1 MARKRRRRRRRRGS
15 LGPLMRV
22 LSLLLAAGAIVAALT
37 LFFKVGAVEVTGNSR
52 YTAEEI
58 AAVAGVELGDNLI
71 LLDRYHAAQRLYTQL
86 PYITDVRIDPRLPDT
101 LSIEVTETKAA
112 VALRGGGSWWLASGS
127 GKLLEAVDTAQA
139 QDYPQVQGA
148 ELVEPVSGGKLLLND
163 EESPLSTQRLLELVA
178 AMEARGMLARLD
190 GIDLTDSD
198 QLVLHYD
205 GRFQAELYYDADFDF
220 KLDCLLA
227 TVEQLE
233 PNEKGI
239 IRMTMENDR
248 SVRFI
253 QSEQR

>member
-1 MARKRRRRRRRRGS
+1 
-15 LGPLMRV
+15 MRV

-58 AAVAGVELGDNLI
+58 ASVAGVELGDNLI
-71 LLDRYHAAQRLYTQL
+71 LLDRYHAAARLYTQL

-112 VALRGGGSWWLASGS
+112 VALRGGGSWWLASSS
-127 GKLLEAVDTAQA
+127 GKLLEAVDTAAA
-139 QDYPQVQGA
+139 QDYPTVQGA
-148 ELVEPVSGGKLLLND
+148 ELVEPVGGGKLLLND
-163 EESPLSTQRLLELVA
+163 GESPLSTQRLLELVA
-178 AMEARGMLARLD
+178 AMEERGMLTRLD
-190 GIDLTDSD
+190 GIDLTDSEE
-198 QLVLHYD
+198 LVLHYD

-233 PNEKGI
+233 PNETGI

-253 QSEQR
+253 QAD